1 MKLLAKRLHEDK
13 KLAEQK
19 SKLGQESAKRYYDR
33 HTKLEQFNKGDFVCE
48 HDHTHK
54 RSMAKKFSFQYR
66 RPFEVERRFPRRSVP
81 THGRWDLCNNT
92 HK

>member
-1 MKLLAKRLHEDK
+1 VKLLAKRLHEDK

-19 SKLGQESAKRYYDR
+19 SKLGQESAKRYYDS

-54 RSMAKKFSFQYR
+54 RSMARKFSYQYTG
-66 RPFEVERRFPRRSVP
+66 PFEFQKNLPVDLYR
-81 THGRWDLCNNT
+81 THGRWDFCNNT